1 VFGFRSAEN
10 EKQRASCPTIKK
22 EEDGRLDKSRLLFV
36 RSLATPTITYATGYV
51 EGTETDTN
59 GDPVEVQVY
68 DVTIGSSCT
77 NIVGAW
83 IKYLSYDNAVNV
95 DWTYVGQMYGGQTL
109 KTRCR

>member
-1 VFGFRSAEN
+1 
-10 EKQRASCPTIKK
+10 
-22 EEDGRLDKSRLLFV
+22 
-36 RSLATPTITYATGYV
+36 V

-109 KTRCR
+109 KTSVPINTDML